1 MMQSMTGFGKTECV
15 LPTKIV
21 TVEIKSLNSKQL
33 DIYTRIP
40 NLYKEK
46 EPELRNVIAKKL
58 TRGKIEFNISY
69 ENSDLS
75 GTAQLNIPLIREYYS
90 QLKDLVT
97 DLNPAESDTLLQTI
111 MRFPD
116 ALKIDKEELNPD
128 EWAEVLLKTEE
139 ALQKIDEYRSQ
150 EGAALEK
157 DILERVINIT
167 NLLEEV
173 AEYEEER
180 RMRQREKLSASMKEL
195 ADQEKLDENRFEQEL
210 IYYLEKMDITEEK
223 VRLLNHCNFFRK
235 VVAEEESAGKK
246 LSFIAQEMGREI
258 NTIGSKANFSEIQR
272 IVVLMKD
279 ELEKIKEQLM
289 NVL

>member
-258 NTIGSKANFSEIQR
+258 NTLGSKANFSEIQR